1 MGLFDR
7 FHSEYMPQ
15 GESCGWCKNLNI
27 SSLSSKFQEL
37 LLEEHEFKTI

>member
-1 MGLFDR
+1 MGFFGKS

-27 SSLSSKFQEL
+27 YDAMRRIRIISN
-37 LLEEHEFKTI
+37 T